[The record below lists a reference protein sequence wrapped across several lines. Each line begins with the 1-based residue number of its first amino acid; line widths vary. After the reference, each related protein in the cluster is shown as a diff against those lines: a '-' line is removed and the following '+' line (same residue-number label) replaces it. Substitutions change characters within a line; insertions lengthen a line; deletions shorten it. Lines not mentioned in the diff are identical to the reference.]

1 MSFECVMYD
10 LAHGEARYYMDTIS
24 KLARAQHKDSTDR
37 YILFWTQWS
46 VILNVD
52 LAKRFDFLC
61 NSRSRASVQKS
72 GIDNLIGCLSLLLLT
87 HILQPD

>member
-52 LAKRFDFLC
+52 IAKRFDFLC
-61 NSRSRASVQKS
+61 NSRSIGWASVQKVA
-72 GIDNLIGCLSLLLLT
+72 LIT
-87 HILQPD
+87 